1 MAGIERN
8 ILGPRFRQARRS
20 TAISDT
26 LGPFT
31 IPAIEV
37 NMLSRREFTASLF
50 GAAVAATRVAGVA
63 STQADGRPAP
73 RTATVNASEALAGL
87 TLAEASARLRTGAVT
102 SVDLVNACLA
112 RIDVYNPKINAFITV
127 TREQALARA
136 RALDAEQ
143 RAGKVRGPLHGIPI
157 ALKDNIDTAGVR
169 TTAAS
174 AVFDDR
180 VPTDDAEVTR
190 RLAAAGAIVVGKTNL
205 HEFAFGGTSA
215 TSYYGPVRNPWAL
228 ERNPGGSSGGSAAAV
243 ATDLCYGALGTD
255 TGGSI
260 RTPASYCSVVG
271 LKPTYGLVSIRGII
285 PLTLSL
291 DHCGPITRSVMDAAI
306 VLNVLAGYDRL
317 DIASVEHGAEDY
329 VTALNQPVSGFR
341 IGIARAPFF
350 DLLDAD
356 VAKVVDDA
364 VRVLA
369 KLTKTM
375 TDTMLPSTR
384 DVTLPGETYAYHEE
398 MFGRMSGR
406 YMIPTRR
413 ALQNGTNAKAAD
425 YIRGRWR
432 LELLRRTIDDAFKD
446 VDLVVLPTRRR
457 TPRTVDAS
465 IKREE
470 TDVPRNPE
478 LENTGAFNVYRI
490 PAISIPCG
498 FTSKGLPVGL
508 MIAGPRFSEGRVL
521 ALAHA
526 FERAT
531 EFHTK
536 KPPIR
541 PETPLPPLATTDE
554 DAPAPKKSSAG
565 L

>member
-1 MAGIERN
+1 MTR
-8 ILGPRFRQARRS
+8 
-20 TAISDT
+20 
-26 LGPFT
+26 
-31 IPAIEV
+31 
-37 NMLSRREFTASLF
+37 LSRREFTVTML
-50 GAAVAATRVAGVA
+50 GAAAAATRGATAAPAQTGSPA
-63 STQADGRPAP
+63 APTAPSRNAAD
-73 RTATVNASEALAGL
+73 TLAGL
-87 TLAEASARLRTGAVT
+87 TLADVSARIKAGTVT
-102 SVDLVNACLA
+102 STELVNACLA
-112 RIDVYNPKINAFITV
+112 RIDVYNPKVNAFITV
-127 TREQALARA
+127 TREQALAQA
-136 RALDAEQ
+136 RVLDSEQ
-143 RAGKVRGPLHGIPI
+143 RADRLRGPLHGIPI

-180 VPTDDAEVTR
+180 VPSEDAEVAR
-190 RLAAAGAIVVGKTNL
+190 RLAAAGAVVVGKANL

-228 ERNPGGSSGGSAAAV
+228 ERNPGGSSGGSAAAI

-291 DHCGPITRSVMDAAI
+291 DHCGPITRSVMDAAMM
-306 VLNVLAGYDRL
+306 LNVLAGYDRL
-317 DIASVEHGAEDY
+317 DIASVEHPAEDY
-329 VTALNQPVSGFR
+329 VTAVKQPVNGFR
-341 IGIARAPFF
+341 LGIARAPYF

-356 VAKVVDDA
+356 VAKVVDEA
-364 VRVLA
+364 LRVLA
-369 KLTKTM
+369 KLTKSM
-375 TDTMLPSTR
+375 TDTLLPSTR
-384 DVTLPGETYAYHEE
+384 DVTLGAETYAYHEE
-398 MFGRMSGR
+398 MFTRGSGR

-413 ALQNGTNAKAAD
+413 ALQNGANAKAAE
-425 YIRGRWR
+425 YVRGHWR
-432 LELLRRTIDDAFKD
+432 LELLRRTIDEAFKN

-478 LENTGAFNVYRI
+478 LENTGAFNVYGI

-508 MIAGPRFSEGRVL
+508 MIAGPRFSEGKVL

-526 FERAT
+526 FEQAT
-531 EFHTK
+531 DFHTK

-541 PETPLPPLATTDE
+541 PETPVPPLAATE
-554 DAPAPKKSSAG
+554 EGKE
-565 L
+565 